1 LTWSGD
7 IDAGNCNTTVA
18 PAGSAADPT
27 GVAQSRSSS
36 PKAKVRAGIAEY
48 LG

>member
-18 PAGSAADPT
+18 PAGSVAHPIV
-27 GVAQSRSSS
+27 VAQSRSSS
-36 PKAKVRAGIAEY
+36 AKARIRAGIAEY